1 MLISCTPAEY
11 RMALESL
18 ASLRATLERAAS
30 APAGSKLHRGIP
42 YFQRGV
48 QRWEEFPAVHS
59 PAEDSVPASRPYV
72 ESGGSGEYVLRVP
85 ASSAVIL

>member
-18 ASLRATLERAAS
+18 AALKATLERAVS
-30 APAGSKLHRGIP
+30 APTGSKLHRGIP

-48 QRWEEFPAVHS
+48 QRWEEFLAVHS

>member
-30 APAGSKLHRGIP
+30 APAGSKLHRSRRPDRLQKKCPGSQPVPFPSPVGAGTAGPRIP
-42 YFQRGV
+42 GQYARLQ
-48 QRWEEFPAVHS
+48 
-59 PAEDSVPASRPYV
+59 
-72 ESGGSGEYVLRVP
+72 
-85 ASSAVIL
+85 

>member
-18 ASLRATLERAAS
+18 ASLRATLAS

-48 QRWEEFPAVHS
+48 QRWEEFLAVHS

>member
-1 MLISCTPAEY
+1 MFYGEQFTTKEIS
-11 RMALESL
+11 RLLQMNESTI
-18 ASLRATLERAAS
+18 R
-30 APAGSKLHRGIP
+30 SKLHRGIP

-48 QRWEEFPAVHS
+48 QRWEEFLAVHS

-85 ASSAVIL
+85 ASSVCNFVIM